1 MSTLLLLGGQISDEF
16 GLNGLNSGNETE
28 ICDKHSL
35 SLYKANVIE
44 VPHLQMISRARIS
57 FMESQGWIEEQISIS
72 DTFPL
77 KA

>member
-35 SLYKANVIE
+35 YKANVIE

-57 FMESQGWIEEQISIS
+57 LMESQGWMEEQISIS